1 MGTAIFN
8 IVMGVLAILGGLS
21 GDVVLLGTHS
31 STALIVIGGVIAT
44 LGVYQLIRAGRH
56 G

>member
-21 GDVVLLGTHS
+21 GEVVLLGTHS
-31 STALIVIGGVIAT
+31 STALIVIGAVIGG
-44 LGVYQLIRAGRH
+44 LGVFQLIRATKH

>member
-1 MGTAIFN
+1 MGSAIFN
-8 IVMGVLAILGGLS
+8 IVMGVAAILAGLS
-21 GDVVLLGTHS
+21 GEVVLLGTHS

-44 LGVYQLIRAGRH
+44 LGVYQLIRAGQR